1 MVDNREDIFY
11 LIGENNELMRLYN
24 TDAIFR
30 NSIDMSI
37 TNNMNMRDTL
47 TCALIKGYISKE
59 NTYNEYAQ
67 YITKNGRKISL
78 KDI

>member
-1 MVDNREDIFY
+1 MREDIFNF
-11 LIGENNELMRLYN
+11 ISNNKELTRLYN

-59 NTYNEYAQ
+59 NTYNDYVQ

-78 KDI
+78 EDI

>member
-1 MVDNREDIFY
+1 
-11 LIGENNELMRLYN
+11 LIGENNELMRLYD
-24 TDAIFR
+24 TDTIFR

-37 TNNMNMRDTL
+37 ANNMNIQETL

-59 NTYNEYAQ
+59 NTYNDYVQ
-67 YITKNGRKISL
+67 YITGNGRKISL

>member
-11 LIGENNELMRLYN
+11 LIGENNELMRLYD
-24 TDAIFR
+24 TDTIFR

-37 TNNMNMRDTL
+37 ANNMNIQDTL
-47 TCALIKGYISKE
+47 ICALIKGYISKE
-59 NTYNEYAQ
+59 NTYNDYVR

-78 KDI
+78 EYI